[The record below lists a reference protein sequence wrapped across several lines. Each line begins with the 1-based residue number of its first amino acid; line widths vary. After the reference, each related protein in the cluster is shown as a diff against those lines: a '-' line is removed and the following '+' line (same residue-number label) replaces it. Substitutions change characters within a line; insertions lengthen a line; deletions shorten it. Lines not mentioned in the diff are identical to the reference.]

1 MPSGRGWSRWGRE
14 AFSDFFGGAKGEESR
29 ELVINVF
36 EDDGRDF
43 DPLLPFLFRGC
54 RLSVNIITLLDV
66 IISENTQ
73 QRSQQQR
80 TIQRVSSC

>member
-1 MPSGRGWSRWGRE
+1 MVALGARGLWR
-14 AFSDFFGGAKGEESR
+14 FFWGAKGEESR
-29 ELVINVF
+29 ELVVNVF

-43 DPLLPFLFRGC
+43 DPLIPFLSRGC

-73 QRSQQQR
+73 RRSQQQR